1 MTASVELNGDT
12 FQLRAKV
19 PPFVTMA
26 FARATRDSTGAS
38 EMEKLA
44 AMLDLL
50 EGALRKDEWPRF
62 VRMASDIE
70 DEDELMVVVNAV
82 FEALADRPTGQP
94 SESSDGLTSTEQ
106 KSESRPVA
114 SVTSLPEPTP
124 VRPDVVLAARRSG
137 LISA

>member
-1 MTASVELNGDT
+1 MGAVELNGET
-12 FQLRAKV
+12 FALRAKV

-38 EMEKLA
+38 EMDKMA

-62 VRMASDIE
+62 FKMASDIE
-70 DEDELMVVVNAV
+70 EEDDLFAVVNAV

-94 SESSDGLTSTEQ
+94 SESSAGLTSTES

-114 SVTSLPEPTP
+114 SVTSLPAPTP

>member
-1 MTASVELNGDT
+1 MASVVLRSEV

-38 EMEKLA
+38 EMDQLA

-50 EGALRKDEWPRF
+50 QGALRKDEWPRF
-62 VRMASDIE
+62 FRMASDIE
-70 DEDELMVVVNAV
+70 EEDELLLVVNAV

-94 SESSDGLTSTEQ
+94 SEFSDGLTSTEP

-114 SVTSLPEPTP
+114 SVTSLPAPTP